1 MQNIYNRRNPP
12 ASRIFYQSTEHAPE
26 GMGGL
31 CDVLSLEREA
41 RKLGDREL
49 LDIAEKIKDAHGRL
63 LRGECIPPNE
73 LEELMGFVGRYR
85 EPAVAEVV
93 AGG

>member
-31 CDVLSLEREA
+31 CDVLSVECEA

-49 LDIAEKIKDAHGRL
+49 LDIAERIKNAHGWL
-63 LRGECIPPNE
+63 LRGECVPPNE
-73 LEELMGFVGRYR
+73 LRELIAFVRR
-85 EPAVAEVV
+85 NTEPAVAEV
-93 AGG
+93 AGA